1 MTLILKSSEAVN
13 IKNMADV
20 MPNPSLHFDFRS
32 EAYSKDGQPLSD
44 YTDLITHTRPSFVQ
58 GLSGAGSV
66 IDLPAN
72 ILKPITD
79 FNGVKGLPIVGKVTH
94 NIFLNSHEPVTQQ
107 ITANFNILNAYI
119 LQVVGN
125 GEAKLSVAGVVIG
138 TAKQAKPFV
147 YKPTTAGSQ
156 VVTVEVSGNPY
167 YVGFCVSTLPTAPQ
181 VMLKTDALSKSYGLS
196 SAQIQGSTINPL
208 LSNGNG
214 TIAFRHHTPKII
226 DTFGSYTAQ
235 TNSALI
241 LTFASS
247 EQAVIAWQNFGA
259 FDYALRTGVDGVEH
273 MKVLSEGRTQ
283 DNVYVLKL
291 ETGILTAYCNGKLIG
306 SVPRPTGEISS
317 MHLGSGSF
325 WGRTAE
331 NLIQELAVYSDVVS
345 DEQAKAMSS
354 L

>member
-20 MPNPSLHFDFRS
+20 MPNPSLHFDFRN
-32 EAYSKDGQPLSD
+32 ETYSKDGQPLSD
-44 YTDLITHTRPSFVQ
+44 YTSLITHTRPSIVQ

-66 IDLPAN
+66 IDLPVN
-72 ILKPITD
+72 TLKPITG
-79 FNGVKGLPIVGKVTH
+79 FSGAKGLPIVGKVA
-94 NIFLNSHEPVTQQ
+94 NNVFLNSHAPVTQQ
-107 ITANFNILNAYI
+107 ITVNFIILNAYI

-156 VVTVEVSGNPY
+156 VVTVEVSGSPY
-167 YVGFCVSTLPTAPQ
+167 YVGFCISTLPTAPQ
-181 VMLKTDALSKSYGLS
+181 VMLKTTTATKDYGLS
-196 SAQIQGSTINPL
+196 VAQMQGSIINPL

-214 TIAFRHHTPKII
+214 TISFRHHTPKII
-226 DTFGSYTAQ
+226 ETLGNYTAQ

-241 LTFASS
+241 VAFANS
-247 EQAVIAWQNFGA
+247 EQVNIAWQNYGTY
-259 FDYALRTGVDGVEH
+259 DYALRTNISGVEH
-273 MKVLSEGRTQ
+273 TKFLAEGKSQ
-283 DNVYVLKL
+283 DNVYVLRL
-291 ETGILTAYCNGKLIG
+291 ETALITAYCNGKLIG
-306 SVPRPTGEISS
+306 SVPRPTEDITSLY
-317 MHLGSGSF
+317 LGSGAI
-325 WGRTAE
+325 WARNAE
-331 NLIQELAVYSDVVS
+331 NLIQELAVYSDIIS